1 MSLRI
6 LRTGNALCII
16 GSYVVK
22 KQYAITVQALQ
33 ARKICATLH
42 TWGHHSALCKA
53 GNRPSRINVLNPPDS
68 LVSNERDQTG
78 GATEYKVVKL
88 DKQGVA
94 ASKAKKKLPPSEC
107 HSSSPC
113 STALQSSQQVCN
125 WLKAEKKLSGTP
137 LTLG

>member
-1 MSLRI
+1 VKIKRRTYFLGGFLFLSLRI
-6 LRTGNALCII
+6 LRTGNSLCII

-33 ARKICATLH
+33 ASKRWCTLR

-53 GNRPSRINVLNPPDS
+53 GNIPSRINVLNPPDS

-107 HSSSPC
+107 HSL
-113 STALQSSQQVCN
+113 STRNTSTQSAQ
-125 WLKAEKKLSGTP
+125 
-137 LTLG
+137 